1 MNRIITALV
10 ALPGLIAAIVA
21 PYFFPGQPEF
31 NLLFVGVAAAAIIL
45 ALYEYFMFTKTMQ
58 LKADAALGFLGS
70 AAIFVAFLFDAPTKA
85 PDVLVM
91 TLTLF
96 VAAAV
101 SSQAFRFQRA
111 RDFSK
116 MLAAIGVTVLGVLY
130 VAFLGG
136 YFVALRVGF
145 ENYPN
150 LSTKLL
156 VFLFLILMGS
166 DAAAYYTG
174 KTLGK
179 HKLAPVISPGKTWEG
194 AIGGLLAS
202 LALAA
207 AASFTF
213 FTELKWYAAL
223 PLAAVMMVVGVVGDL
238 AESAIKRGANAKD
251 AANLL
256 PGHGGLLDRLDSL
269 LFNAPLLYYF
279 ARFYFGNL

>member
-10 ALPGLIAAIVA
+10 ALPGLVAAIVL
-21 PYFFPGQPEF
+21 PYLFPEIPEF
-31 NLLFVGVAAAAIIL
+31 NFFFVVIAAASITL
-45 ALYEYFMFTKTMQ
+45 ALYEYYMFTKTMQ
-58 LKADAALGFLGS
+58 LKADAALGFIGS
-70 AAIFVAFLFDAPTKA
+70 AAIFIAFLFDAPKKA
-85 PDVLVM
+85 PDLLVM
-91 TLTLF
+91 TLALF
-96 VAAAV
+96 IAAAV
-101 SSQAFRFQRA
+101 ASQAFRFQRA

-130 VAFLGG
+130 ITFLGG
-136 YFVALRVGF
+136 YFVAIRVGF
-145 ENYPN
+145 EQFPS

-156 VFLFLILMGS
+156 VFLFLILMGA
-166 DAAAYYTG
+166 DAAAFYTG
-174 KTLGK
+174 KYLGK

-194 AIGGLLAS
+194 AIGGLAAS

-213 FTELKWYAAL
+213 FPELKWFVSL
-223 PLAAVMMVVGVVGDL
+223 PLAAVMMIVGVVGDL

-279 ARFYFGNL
+279 ARFYF